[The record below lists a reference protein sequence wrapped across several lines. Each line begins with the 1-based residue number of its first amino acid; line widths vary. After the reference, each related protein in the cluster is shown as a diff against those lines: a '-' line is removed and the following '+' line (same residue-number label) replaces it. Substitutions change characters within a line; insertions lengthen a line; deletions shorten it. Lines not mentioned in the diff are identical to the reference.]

1 MTHPGRN
8 QISLQNRIRG
18 VTIVR
23 MSSGRIFRFG
33 PSRASGGDHRPRRL
47 FVFLHGCG
55 ATAQSMIP
63 IALKFQARFPS
74 AALVVP
80 SGFDPEARGGVAQ
93 DWYPTRGLTPDNHGE
108 RVAAVLPDIEDL
120 VRREQTHFG
129 VPAGRTV
136 LIGFSQGGTVAL
148 ESVKSPGLAAAVV
161 AFSARFARLPG
172 SGTHIASR
180 IHLVHGEYDS
190 VVSRVY
196 AERAARVLL
205 GLHVPVT
212 LDIVQDLG
220 HSLTHHAI
228 SLGSLRLLQ
237 GIYERRR
244 AVLH

>member
-1 MTHPGRN
+1 M
-8 QISLQNRIRG
+8 QISLQKRPYG
-18 VTIVR
+18 VTIQR
-23 MSSGRIFRFG
+23 MSSGRVFRFG
-33 PSRASGGDHRPRRL
+33 SRGSSDAERRSSRL

-63 IALKFQARFPS
+63 IAFKFQARFPS

-80 SGFDPEARGGVAQ
+80 SGFDPGARGGVAQ
-93 DWYPTRGLTPDNHGE
+93 DWYPTRGLNVDNHGE
-108 RVAAVLPDIEDL
+108 RVAAVLPDVEDL

-129 VPAGRTV
+129 VPSSRTV

-148 ESVKSPGLAAAVV
+148 EAVKTPGVAGAVV
-161 AFSARFARLPG
+161 AFSSRFARLPESG
-172 SGTHIASR
+172 SHIASR
-180 IHLVHGEYDS
+180 IHLVHGEFDS

-196 AERAARVLL
+196 AERAARVLA

-244 AVLH
+244 ATLH